1 MNALQQLIQARMAD
15 QRWSYGDVARRGG
28 LPRSTVHHLATHERL
43 VRPPHPQT
51 LTGLARGLD
60 VPLEAV
66 RVAAATAAGLM
77 VWPEP
82 VIDPDVDVLVASLS
96 KLTPEDRRHVQALV
110 DSLLHAQPR
119 AGAPRR
125 LAVAQEKG
133 TNSPRAGGSQ

>member
-1 MNALQQLIQARMAD
+1 MNALQQLIRARMAD
-15 QRWSYGDVARRGG
+15 QRWSYGEVARRGG

-51 LTGLARGLD
+51 LAGLARGLD
-60 VPLEAV
+60 VPLETV
-66 RVAAATAAGLM
+66 RVAAAAAAGLM

-82 VIDPDVDVLVASLS
+82 VTDPDVDVLVASLS

-110 DSLLHAQPR
+110 DSLLHAQPE

-125 LAVAQEKG
+125 VPVGREKG
-133 TNSPRAGGSQ
+133 TRSPRVRGS